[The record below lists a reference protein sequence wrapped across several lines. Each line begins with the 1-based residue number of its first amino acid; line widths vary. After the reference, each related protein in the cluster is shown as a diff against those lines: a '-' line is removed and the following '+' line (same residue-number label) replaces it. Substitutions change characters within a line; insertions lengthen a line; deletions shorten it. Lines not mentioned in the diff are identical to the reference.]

1 MLNVVIGTGWQ
12 DPFAEF
18 EFCERESGLA
28 QWGAADMTSSLPSF
42 DRVRLTLLPP

>member
-18 EFCERESGLA
+18 EFCERESGL
-28 QWGAADMTSSLPSF
+28 GSPVGSSGYDIQPA
-42 DRVRLTLLPP
+42 VV